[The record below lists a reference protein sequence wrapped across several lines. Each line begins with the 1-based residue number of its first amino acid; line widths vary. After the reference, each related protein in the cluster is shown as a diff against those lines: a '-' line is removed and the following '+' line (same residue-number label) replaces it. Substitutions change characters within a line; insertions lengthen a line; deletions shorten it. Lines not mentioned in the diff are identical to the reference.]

1 MGDQISPL
9 MLSAK
14 ETAATTGDDE
24 MPSKA
29 QDLGRELEDLFH
41 RADCIHEELC
51 SVLERARVI
60 CDELAEAER

>member
-1 MGDQISPL
+1 MHRAMRPVR
-9 MLSAK
+9 
-14 ETAATTGDDE
+14 ETAATTGGDD
-24 MPSKA
+24 MAAKA
-29 QDLGRELEDLFH
+29 EDLGCELEDLFH

>member
-1 MGDQISPL
+1 
-9 MLSAK
+9 
-14 ETAATTGDDE
+14 

-51 SVLERARVI
+51 SVLERARAI
-60 CDELAEAER
+60 CDELEGAER